1 MKIIPIPVLDDN
13 YSYLVIDEKT
23 NEAIVD
29 PVEPSK
35 ILPVIEDN
43 KVKLKH
49 LITTHHHHDHSG
61 GNKEMVKLVKGLTVY
76 GSDERIPELNHPV
89 KNEEEFKIGEKIQ
102 CKALFTPC
110 HTSGSVS
117 FYVQDGD
124 TLFIGG
130 CGKFFEGTAEQMY
143 NSLIKTL
150 GVLPSDTKVYCGHEY
165 TTSNLRFAKSI
176 DPNNKTLL
184 EKYEWAAQNKITV
197 PSTIGDEFKFNPFMR
212 VEHEDMKKVAGGQ
225 DPIEIMKKL
234 REMKNEFK

>member
-1 MKIIPIPVLDDN
+1 
-13 YSYLVIDEKT
+13 
-23 NEAIVD
+23 AIVD

-35 ILPVIEDN
+35 ILLVIEDN
-43 KVKLKH
+43 K
-49 LITTHHHHDHSG
+49 DHSG

-76 GSDERIPELNHPV
+76 GSDECIPELNHPV
-89 KNEEEFKIGEKIQ
+89 KNDEEFKIGEKIQ

-110 HTSGSVS
+110 HTSSSVS

-124 TLFIGG
+124 DKAVFTGDTLFIGG
-130 CGKFFEGTAEQMY
+130 CSKFFEGTAEQMY

-184 EKYEWAAQNKITV
+184 EKYEWATQNKITV
-197 PSTIGDEFKFNPFMR
+197 PSTINDEFKFNPFMR

-225 DPIEIMKKL
+225 DP
-234 REMKNEFK
+234 